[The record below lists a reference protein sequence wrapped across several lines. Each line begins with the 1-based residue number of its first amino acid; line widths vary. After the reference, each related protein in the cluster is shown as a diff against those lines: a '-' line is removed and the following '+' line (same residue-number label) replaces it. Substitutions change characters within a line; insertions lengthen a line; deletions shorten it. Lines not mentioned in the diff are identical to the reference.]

1 MVDPMNGAI
10 QRIAAYVRVSTRE
23 QAEGFGLDTQR
34 SKIEQWAALRD
45 VDRTDWYEDAG
56 ASGGTVERDG
66 LQELLVGLQD
76 GAYDALVVYKADR
89 LSRSLRDLLTLID
102 DVLEPE
108 GAAFVSVTEQFDTTT
123 AQGRLFMQMIGSFA
137 EFERNI
143 ITERLTEGRRSKALQ
158 GGHAAGEIPL
168 GYEKGPDGKLRLTS
182 RAETVRRIFEMR
194 ADDDMTLRAIAGQLN
209 AEGVP
214 TKRGGDWHAST
225 VSYVLKN
232 PKYRGVLRHVIGGEA
247 VEEPRP
253 DLAIS

>member
-1 MVDPMNGAI
+1 MVDSSTI
-10 QRIAAYVRVSTRE
+10 RRIAAYVRVSTRE

-45 VDRTDWYEDAG
+45 VVATDWYEDAG

-168 GYEKGPDGKLRLTS
+168 GYEKGPDGELRLTS
-182 RAETVRRIFEMR
+182 RAETVRRIFELR
-194 ADDDMTLRAIAGQLN
+194 EAGKTLRAIAAQLN
-209 AEGVP
+209 AEGVL

-247 VEEPRP
+247 LEEPRP

>member
-1 MVDPMNGAI
+1 VTTAC
-10 QRIAAYVRVSTRE
+10 
-23 QAEGFGLDTQR
+23 R
-34 SKIEQWAALRD
+34 SR
-45 VDRTDWYEDAG
+45 RP
-56 ASGGTVERDG
+56 SGGSW
-66 LQELLVGLQD
+66 
-76 GAYDALVVYKADR
+76 VYKADR
-89 LSRSLRDLLTLID
+89 LSCSLRDLLTLID

-168 GYEKGPDGKLRLTS
+168 GTKKAQTVSCAS
-182 RAETVRRIFEMR
+182 RAAPRRSAAYSSCVRPARRCGRSRPGLTVK
-194 ADDDMTLRAIAGQLN
+194 
-209 AEGVP
+209 GVP

-225 VSYVLKN
+225 VSYVLKD

-247 VEEPRP
+247 VEQDRP
-253 DLAIS
+253 DLAIG

>member
-1 MVDPMNGAI
+1 MVDSDI
-10 QRIAAYVRVSTRE
+10 QHVAAYVRVSTRE

-45 VDRTDWYEDAG
+45 VERTDWYEDAG

-66 LQELLVGLQD
+66 LQELLVGLRD

-168 GYEKGPDGKLRLTS
+168 GYEKGPDGELRLTS
-182 RAETVRRIFEMR
+182 RAETVRRIFELR
-194 ADDDMTLRAIAGQLN
+194 EAGKTLRAIAARLN
-209 AEGVP
+209 GEGVP

-253 DLAIS
+253 DLAID